1 MYYASSHTRMSK
13 TKSPCT
19 LVTVDG
25 HVLNGNFF
33 CSGDQRIKD
42 VLNGEAQFV
51 AFEDDDGEIHLIN
64 RNNIARVA
72 PRPVADKAPFRTV
85 G

>member
-1 MYYASSHTRMSK
+1 MYYASNHIRMSK

-25 HVLNGNFF
+25 QVLTGSLF

-42 VLNGEAQFV
+42 LLNGEGQFV
-51 AFEDDDGEIHLIN
+51 AFEDEAGEIHLLN
-64 RNNIARVA
+64 RNSIARVA
-72 PRPVADKAPFRTV
+72 PRPVDDKTQLRTV
-85 G
+85 R

>member
-1 MYYASSHTRMSK
+1 MYYASHYARMSK
-13 TKSPCT
+13 TKSPCVV
-19 LVTVDG
+19 VTMDG
-25 HVLNGNFF
+25 TVFTGSFF

-42 VLNGEAQFV
+42 LLNGDSHFV
-51 AFEDDDGEIHLIN
+51 AFEDEGGEIHLFN

-72 PRPVADKAPFRTV
+72 PRPKEKAPLRSV